1 MLGILIYVFQCI
13 YTIVIFMETVNED
26 KNAGAGAKAQ
36 EKSYG
41 WFAALVLAVIIV
53 AGLSYGYNT
62 VTEKNRLVKLCNEY
76 AESPDLKF
84 PTTCVPFKGDSNY
97 AERVD
102 DMSTPLCK
110 CTVDTGN
117 GTSTVIDV
125 RVSK

>member
-1 MLGILIYVFQCI
+1 MYLYD
-13 YTIVIFMETVNED
+13 VIPMETKNDD
-26 KNAGAGAKAQ
+26 KFAEEGANAT

-41 WFAALVLAVIIV
+41 WVAALILAVIIV

-62 VTEKNRLVKLCNEY
+62 VTEKNRLVMLCNEY
-76 AESPDLKF
+76 ASSPDLKF

-97 AERVD
+97 AARVD
-102 DMSTPLCK
+102 ELSAPLCK
-110 CTVDTGN
+110 CTVDLGN